1 MIKVTPKFNE
11 LKVDMNYETGAVNSP
26 NNCRI
31 VTKGSELDLMYQQVY
46 EDYQKVQRW
55 KEKTKKVNQR
65 LEEYD
70 IMFGNQQRGRYYDAT
85 INNDTIWY
93 RSNH

>member
-1 MIKVTPKFNE
+1 MIKITPKFNE
-11 LKVDMNYETGAVNSP
+11 LKIDMNYQTGSHSE

-31 VTKGSELDLMYQQVY
+31 VTKGSELDLMYQEVY
-46 EDYQKVQRW
+46 EDYMKVQKW

-70 IMFGNQQRGRYYDAT
+70 IMFSNQ
-85 INNDTIWY
+85 
-93 RSNH
+93 

>member
-46 EDYQKVQRW
+46 EDYMKVQEW
-55 KEKTKKVNQR
+55 NEKIRREADEKRNKVNQR

-70 IMFGNQQRGRYYDAT
+70 KMFSNQ
-85 INNDTIWY
+85 
-93 RSNH
+93 

>member
-55 KEKTKKVNQR
+55 KEKTAKVNQR

>member
-55 KEKTKKVNQR
+55 KEKVKKVNQR

-70 IMFGNQQRGRYYDAT
+70 NMFSNQ
-85 INNDTIWY
+85 
-93 RSNH
+93 

>member
-11 LKVDMNYETGAVNSP
+11 LKVNRFYETGAVNSP

-46 EDYQKVQRW
+46 EDYMKVQKW
-55 KEKTKKVNQR
+55 KERISIERTGESK
-65 LEEYD
+65 
-70 IMFGNQQRGRYYDAT
+70 
-85 INNDTIWY
+85 
-93 RSNH
+93 

>member
-11 LKVDMNYETGAVNSP
+11 LKIDMNYQTGSHSE

-31 VTKGSELDLMYQQVY
+31 VTKGSELDLMYQEVY
-46 EDYQKVQRW
+46 EDYMKVQKW
-55 KEKTKKVNQR
+55 KEKVKKVNQR

-70 IMFGNQQRGRYYDAT
+70 IMF
-85 INNDTIWY
+85 
-93 RSNH
+93 SN

>member
-31 VTKGSELDLMYQQVY
+31 VTKGSELDSMYQQVY

-55 KEKTKKVNQR
+55 KEKTAKVNQR

>member
-11 LKVDMNYETGAVNSP
+11 LKIDMNYQTGSHSE

-31 VTKGSELDLMYQQVY
+31 VTKGSDLDLMYQEVY
-46 EDYQKVQRW
+46 EDYMKVQKW
-55 KEKTKKVNQR
+55 KEKVKKVNQR

-70 IMFGNQQRGRYYDAT
+70 IMFSNQ
-85 INNDTIWY
+85 
-93 RSNH
+93 

>member
-11 LKVDMNYETGAVNSP
+11 LKVNRFYETGAVNSP

-46 EDYQKVQRW
+46 EDYMKVQKW
-55 KEKTKKVNQR
+55 KER
-65 LEEYD
+65 ISLERTGE
-70 IMFGNQQRGRYYDAT
+70 
-85 INNDTIWY
+85 
-93 RSNH
+93 SK

>member
-11 LKVDMNYETGAVNSP
+11 LKVDMNYETGNRGE

-31 VTKGSELDLMYQQVY
+31 VSKGSELDLMYQQVY

-55 KEKTKKVNQR
+55 KEKVNKVNQR

-70 IMFGNQQRGRYYDAT
+70 IMFGNQQRGRNDDNDENY
-85 INNDTIWY
+85 NNTIW
-93 RSNH
+93 NCTNN

>member
-1 MIKVTPKFNE
+1 
-11 LKVDMNYETGAVNSP
+11 MNYETGAVNSP

-55 KEKTKKVNQR
+55 KEKTAKVNQR

>member
-11 LKVDMNYETGAVNSP
+11 LKVDMNYETGNRGE

-31 VTKGSELDLMYQQVY
+31 VSKGSELDLMYQQAY

-55 KEKTKKVNQR
+55 KEKVNKVNQR

-70 IMFGNQQRGRYYDAT
+70 IMFGNQERVK
-85 INNDTIWY
+85 I
-93 RSNH
+93 

>member
-11 LKVDMNYETGAVNSP
+11 LKVDLNYQTGSHSE

-70 IMFGNQQRGRYYDAT
+70 IMFSNQ
-85 INNDTIWY
+85 
-93 RSNH
+93 

>member
-1 MIKVTPKFNE
+1 MRE
-11 LKVDMNYETGAVNSP
+11 LKVNMNYKTGRKGE

-31 VTKGSELDLMYQQVY
+31 VSAGSELDKMYQQAY

-55 KEKTKKVNQR
+55 KEKVNKVNQR

-70 IMFGNQQRGRYYDAT
+70 IMFANQERVK
-85 INNDTIWY
+85 I
-93 RSNH
+93 

>member
-11 LKVDMNYETGAVNSP
+11 LKINMNYSTGSHSE

-46 EDYQKVQRW
+46 EDYMKVQKW
-55 KEKTKKVNQR
+55 KEKLNKVNQR

-70 IMFGNQQRGRYYDAT
+70 NMFSNQ
-85 INNDTIWY
+85 
-93 RSNH
+93 

>member
-11 LKVDMNYETGAVNSP
+11 LKIDMNYQTGSHSE

-31 VTKGSELDLMYQQVY
+31 VTKGSELDLMFQEVY
-46 EDYQKVQRW
+46 EDYMKVQKW
-55 KEKTKKVNQR
+55 KEKVKKVNQR

-70 IMFGNQQRGRYYDAT
+70 IMFSNQ
-85 INNDTIWY
+85 
-93 RSNH
+93 

>member
-1 MIKVTPKFNE
+1 MIKITPKFNE
-11 LKVDMNYETGAVNSP
+11 LKIDMNYQTGSHSE

-31 VTKGSELDLMYQQVY
+31 VTKGSELDLMYQEVY
-46 EDYQKVQRW
+46 EDWKKVQEW

-70 IMFGNQQRGRYYDAT
+70 IMFSNQ
-85 INNDTIWY
+85 
-93 RSNH
+93 